1 MQFPKRFIAL
11 TIQRFGHYANEL
23 AFAGAILLIR
33 SARVIPSRA
42 DSEARVIR
50 GTQCGRCLSASDKDS
65 ANRATG
71 RSLFLGIM
79 QVDPGLN
86 VIAILPTCSLL
97 RLH

>member
-1 MQFPKRFIAL
+1 VQFPKRFIAL

-23 AFAGAILLIR
+23 AFARAILLIR

-50 GTQCGRCLSASDKDS
+50 GTQKGVPKCPDKDS
-65 ANRATG
+65 ANRSSG
-71 RSLFLGIM
+71 RSPFLGIM
-79 QVDPGLN
+79 QVNPGLN
-86 VIAILPTCSLL
+86 VITILPTCALF

>member
-23 AFAGAILLIR
+23 AFAGVILLIR

-42 DSEARVIR
+42 DGEARVIR
-50 GTQCGRCLSASDKDS
+50 GTQRGVPKRPDNDL
-65 ANRATG
+65 ANRPPG
-71 RSLFLGIM
+71 RSPFLGIM
-79 QVDPGLN
+79 QVNPGLN
-86 VIAILPTCSLL
+86 VITILPTCALL

>member
-1 MQFPKRFIAL
+1 VQFPKRFIAL

-50 GTQCGRCLSASDKDS
+50 GTQRGVLSAPDKDS

-71 RSLFLGIM
+71 RPPFLGIM
-79 QVDPGLN
+79 QVNPGLN
-86 VIAILPTCSLL
+86 VITILPTCALL

>member
-1 MQFPKRFIAL
+1 M
-11 TIQRFGHYANEL
+11 IQRFGHYANEL

-50 GTQCGRCLSASDKDS
+50 GTQCGRCLSAPDNDL

-71 RSLFLGIM
+71 RSPFLGIM
-79 QVDPGLN
+79 QVNPGLN
-86 VIAILPTCSLL
+86 VITILPTCALL